1 VKAVTY
7 QGLFNVKV
15 KEVHD
20 PKLEKDDDMIVRVT
34 ASSICGSDLHLYH
47 GMIPSLEKDYVIGHE
62 AVGVV
67 EDTGKKVEKFKKGDR
82 VVIPFNIACGKCF
95 FCENELESQCDV
107 ANQED
112 QAEIGAAY
120 GCSRI
125 HGDYWGSQ
133 AELVRVPFANFS
145 PFCIPEECEITDDE
159 LVLLTDALPTAYW
172 GVENSGM
179 KQGDTVIVLGSG
191 PIGLLTQ
198 RIAWLKGADRV
209 IAVDHIPYRLH
220 HAKKTNK
227 VEAYNFD
234 EIDELPS
241 LLKEMTKGGAD
252 VVIDCVGVSGKMKPI
267 ELVETAMRMQGGALG
282 AINTAT
288 QAVRK
293 GGTVQLVGVYGLRY
307 HSFPLGDFFTRN
319 VTLKMGMA
327 PVIHNIGHLYQLLQN
342 QTLNVSDLITHR
354 MPLEEGEKAYK
365 MFNKRKD
372 ECLKIILKP

>member
-1 VKAVTY
+1 MKAVTY

-20 PKLEKDDDMIVRVT
+20 PKIEKGDDLIVRVT

-62 AVGVV
+62 AVGIV
-67 EDTGKKVEKFKKGDR
+67 EETGQKVEKFKKGDK
-82 VVIPFNIACGKCF
+82 VVIPFNIACGQCF
-95 FCENELESQCDV
+95 FCENDLESQCDV

-112 QAEIGAAY
+112 QAEIGAFY

-125 HGDYWGSQ
+125 YGDYWGSQ

-145 PFCIPEECEITDDE
+145 PFYIPEECEITDDQ

-179 KQGDTVIVLGSG
+179 KPGDTVIVLGSG

-198 RIAWLKGADRV
+198 KIAWLKGAERV
-209 IAVDHIPYRLH
+209 IAVDHIPYRLQ

-267 ELVETAMRMQGGALG
+267 ELIETAMHLQGGALG

-307 HSFPLGDFFTRN
+307 NSFPLGDFFTRN

-327 PVIHNIGHLYQLLQN
+327 PVIHKIGYLYQLLQN
-342 QTLNVSDLITHR
+342 QTLDVSDLITHY
-354 MPLEEGEKAYK
+354 MPLNDGEEAYK
-365 MFNKRKD
+365 IFNKRKD